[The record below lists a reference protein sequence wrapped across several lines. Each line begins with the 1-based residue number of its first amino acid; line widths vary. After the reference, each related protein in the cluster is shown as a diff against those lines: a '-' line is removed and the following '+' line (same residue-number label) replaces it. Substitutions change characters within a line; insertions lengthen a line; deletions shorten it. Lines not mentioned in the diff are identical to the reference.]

1 MREIIKVYGPAALL
15 IVAVFVVA
23 IRYIAPPPPKV
34 LRFAAGAKDGFY
46 HEDALAYKTALA
58 AEGVDVVLVD
68 TEGAVDNLHRLIDQP
83 DKVDVALVQGGLTSE
98 LPDTD
103 AAKQVVALAGLF
115 YEPVWVLLRPGLHLS
130 HISELKHRRVSVG
143 IDGSGTLVL
152 AQQLL
157 AANNLGAADV
167 TQVKLENDDAL
178 AALDKG
184 SIDAA
189 FFVAGAPS
197 AKMTDLLARKRAFI
211 MSFDQADAYLTR
223 FPFLTS
229 VPLPIGGVSLAADV
243 PPTNMTLVA
252 PTAMLLARDDI
263 NPALVTLLLRS
274 ASRLESGRQIFA
286 PAKTFPTLQNL
297 DFPTQSDAQ
306 RFFDRGPSLLFR
318 YLPFWIAVWIER
330 MVVLVVP
337 IVTILP
343 VIRMAPPLYRWQMQ
357 RKIYRWYT
365 RLRHIEVEVETATT
379 PEQLKKLR
387 EELDDAQ
394 LRLMK
399 MKLPVSYAQQLYNL
413 REHVNFVHA
422 RLRDQ
427 AAS

>member
-1 MREIIKVYGPAALL
+1 MREIIKVYGPATLL

-34 LRFAAGAKDGFY
+34 LRFAAGASDGFY
-46 HEDALAYKTALA
+46 HDDAMAYKTALA
-58 AEGVDVVLVD
+58 AEGVDVVLVN
-68 TEGAVDNLHRLIDQP
+68 TEGAVDNLHKLID
-83 DKVDVALVQGGLTSE
+83 DSVDVALVQGGLTSE

-103 AAKQVVALAGLF
+103 AAKQVVAIAGLF
-115 YEPVWVLLRPGLHLS
+115 YEPVWVLLRPGLHVR
-130 HISELKHRRVSVG
+130 HIAGLKRRRIAVG

-167 TQVKLENDDAL
+167 TLLKLSNDDAL
-178 AALDKG
+178 AELDKG
-184 SIDAA
+184 DIDAA

-197 AKMTDLLARKRAFI
+197 PKMTNLLARKRAFI
-211 MSFDQADAYLTR
+211 MPFDDADAYLVR

-229 VPLPIGGVSLAADV
+229 VPLPIGAVSLAADV
-243 PPTNMTLVA
+243 PPTNMTLIA

-263 NPALVTLLLRS
+263 NPAIVTLLLRS
-274 ASRLESGRQIFA
+274 ASRLEGGRQIFA
-286 PAKTFPTLQNL
+286 PAKTFPTLENL

-337 IVTILP
+337 LVTLLP
-343 VIRMAPPLYRWQMQ
+343 VVRLAPPLYRWQVQ

-365 RLRHIEVEVETATT
+365 RLRHIELEVEAAKT
-379 PEQLKKLR
+379 PEQRSKLR
-387 EELDDAQ
+387 QELDDAQ
-394 LRLMK
+394 LRLTNI
-399 MKLPVSYAQQLYNL
+399 KLPVAYAQQLYML
-413 REHVNFVHA
+413 REHVDFVRA